1 MALHYLLGDATDP
14 ILKPALLPHVCNSG
28 NGWGRGYVLALSAKW
43 PEPEKEYHNWFATG
57 KPQLGDVQ
65 FVQVKPDISV
75 ANIIGQEGTH
85 WKGGVPPI
93 RYAALTKGL
102 TAVFQKAKQE
112 NLTVH
117 APRLG
122 AKLAGGDWSTIEKIL
137 LGTMTVETYIYTLPR
152 EKKEW
157 PGTVY
162 ENDVAPDTT
171 PTTDIDLSSVFK

>member
-14 ILKPALLPHVCNSG
+14 IQKPALICHVCNST
-28 NGWGRGYVLALSAKW
+28 NGWGRGFVLALSAKF
-43 PEPEKEYHNWFATG
+43 PEPEKEYHAWFATG

-65 FVQVKPDISV
+65 FVQVKPNIIV

-85 WKGGVPPI
+85 WKSGVPPI

-102 TAVFQKAKQE
+102 TAVFHKAKQE

-122 AKLAGGDWSTIEKIL
+122 GRLAGGDWDTIEKIL
-137 LGTMTVETYIYTLPR
+137 LGTMTVETYIYTLPK
-152 EKKEW
+152 EKNEW

-162 ENDVAPDTT
+162 ENDVAPDVT

>member
-14 ILKPALLPHVCNSG
+14 ILKPALLPHICNSV
-28 NGWGRGYVLALSAKW
+28 NKWGAGYVLALSAKW
-43 PEPEKEYHNWFATG
+43 PEPEKEYHAWFATG
-57 KPQLGDVQ
+57 KPQLGDAQ
-65 FVQVKPDISV
+65 FVQVKPGIIV
-75 ANIIGQEGTH
+75 ANIIGQEGIH

-117 APRLG
+117 GPRLG
-122 AKLAGGDWSTIEKIL
+122 GRLAGGDWVTIEKIIM
-137 LGTMTVETYIYTLPR
+137 GTMTVETYIYTLPH
-152 EKKEW
+152 EKSEW
-157 PGTVY
+157 SDTVY
-162 ENDVAPDTT
+162 ENDSTPDVT